1 MKSTKTQGFTVI
13 ELLVSFTLTALV
25 MTFLFEV
32 VISLKNLYHKTE
44 VQTELISKQSLIS
57 RLINEDFANKKI
69 SKIERCNGKS
79 NCYNIYYY
87 KDETMNVNNTE
98 TITLSI
104 ESSNVIRYGDNAYI
118 KLDDNSR
125 FGTISIV
132 VNDIDNDNQKYGEA
146 EFGSTDNIIM
156 KVTIPITNT
165 TLDKDFDV
173 YAVYQNN
180 I

>member
-125 FGTISIV
+125 FGNISFKLDGETNNGNISF
-132 VNDIDNDNQKYGEA
+132 NDEQ
-146 EFGSTDNIIM
+146 SVM

>member
-1 MKSTKTQGFTVI
+1 MKSKKTQGFTVI

-69 SKIERCNGKS
+69 SSIGPCSGKS

-87 KDETMNVNNTE
+87 KDETMNADNTE
-98 TITLSI
+98 NITISI

-125 FGTISIV
+125 FGNIGIA
-132 VNDIDNDNQKYGEA
+132 VNNVAQNTTTY
-146 EFGSTDNIIM
+146 EFLANEQSVM
-156 KVTIPITNT
+156 KVIIPITNT

>member
-125 FGTISIV
+125 FGTISFML
-132 VNDIDNDNQKYGEA
+132 DGEPYSGNIS
-146 EFGSTDNIIM
+146 FTDAQSVMSI
-156 KVTIPITNT
+156 TIPITNT